1 MCVASSDIIIIGG
14 GIIGLSLAHRLAC
27 ENRRVVVLDRQTP
40 GLEASWA
47 AAGMLSA
54 APESP
59 DDLALVP
66 LAKKSFALYP
76 DFIAAIEENSGKA
89 TNFRRDGALEL
100 FFGASAA
107 AERDGTVASHRA
119 LGLTTQA
126 VSPAEATSIE
136 PSLSKS
142 AYAAAWLPNEY
153 SVDPRAL
160 TSAVLQAAKNRGA
173 DVRANVEVRH
183 LVIEGSRCVGVESQ
197 SEKFT
202 AEHVVL
208 AAGCF
213 SSGIA
218 AVTRLAPT
226 EPVRGQMVSLRA
238 ARPVPNHVVRSHR
251 GYVVPRGNGL
261 LVAGST
267 IEHAGFEKKV
277 TAGGIGGILSAA
289 VELIPELAAA
299 AIEET
304 WCGLRP
310 DTPDHL
316 PLIGPTEFAGLW
328 LATGHYRNG
337 ILLAPATAEIL
348 GDWIL
353 RGKTDFEIDAY
364 LPLRFT
370 SEKSAAA
377 L

>member
-1 MCVASSDIIIIGG
+1 VDSSGVIIIGG
-14 GIIGLSLAHRLAC
+14 GIIGLSLAYRIASQ
-27 ENRRVVVLDRQTP
+27 NRRVVVLDRQAP

-54 APESP
+54 APETS

-76 DFIAAIEENSGKA
+76 EFVAAIEENSGKPA
-89 TNFRRDGALEL
+89 NFRRDGALEL
-100 FFGASAA
+100 FFGDSAA
-107 AERDGTVASHRA
+107 SERDRTVASHRA

-126 VSPAEATSIE
+126 VSPTEAISIE

-142 AYAAAWLPNEY
+142 AFAAAWLPAEY
-153 SVDPRAL
+153 SVEPRLL

-173 DVRANVEVRH
+173 DVRANVDVRN

-197 SEKFT
+197 SEKFA

-213 SSGIA
+213 SSGFA
-218 AVTRLAPT
+218 AAARLART

-267 IEHAGFEKKV
+267 IERAGFEKKV
-277 TAGGIGGILSAA
+277 TAAGIGGILSAA
-289 VELIPELAAA
+289 VELIPELADA

-316 PLIGPTEFAGLW
+316 PLIGPAEYAGLW

-337 ILLAPATAEIL
+337 ILLAPATAQIL

-353 RGKTDFEIDAY
+353 RGKTEFNMDAY

-370 SEKSAAA
+370 SEKTAAA

>member
-1 MCVASSDIIIIGG
+1 VPSFDVIIIGG
-14 GIIGLSLAHRLAC
+14 GIIGLSLAHRLAS
-27 ENRRVVVLDRQTP
+27 ENRRVVVLDRQAP

-76 DFIAAIEENSGKA
+76 DFIAAIQENSGKV

-100 FFGASAA
+100 FFGASAQ
-107 AERDGTVASHRA
+107 AERDRTVAAHRA

-126 VSPAEATSIE
+126 VSTNEARSTE
-136 PSLSKS
+136 PSLSQ
-142 AYAAAWLPNEY
+142 AEYAAAWLPDEY
-153 SVDPRAL
+153 SVEPRAL
-160 TSAVLQAAKNRGA
+160 TSAVLLAAKNRGA
-173 DVRANVEVRH
+173 EIRANIEVRN

-197 SEKFT
+197 SEKFI
-202 AEHVVL
+202 AEHIVL

-213 SSGIA
+213 SSGIGTA
-218 AVTRLAPT
+218 ARLAT
-226 EPVRGQMVSLRA
+226 VQAVRGQMVSLRTA
-238 ARPVPNHVVRSHR
+238 HPVPNHVVRSHR

-267 IEHAGFEKKV
+267 IEHAGFEKKI
-277 TAGGIGGILSAA
+277 TAAGIGGILAAA
-289 VELIPELAAA
+289 VELIPELAGA

-337 ILLAPATAEIL
+337 ILLAPATAQIL
-348 GDWIL
+348 GDWIS
-353 RGKTDFEIDAY
+353 RGKTDFNTDAY
-364 LPLRFT
+364 SPLRFT

>member
-1 MCVASSDIIIIGG
+1 MCVASSDVIIIGG
-14 GIIGLSLAHRLAC
+14 GIIGLSLAHRLAS
-27 ENRRVVVLDRQTP
+27 ENRRVVVLDRQAP

-59 DDLALVP
+59 ADLALVP

-76 DFIAAIEENSGKA
+76 EFIATIQENSGKDA
-89 TNFRRDGALEL
+89 NFRCDGALEL
-100 FFGASAA
+100 FFGASAE
-107 AERDGTVASHRA
+107 AERDRTVAAHRA

-126 VSPAEATSIE
+126 VSSAEATAIE
-136 PSLSKS
+136 LSLSKS
-142 AYAAAWLPNEY
+142 AHAAAWLPDEY

-160 TSAVLQAAKNRGA
+160 TSAALQAAKNRGA
-173 DVRANVEVRH
+173 DVRANIEVRN
-183 LVIEGSRCVGVESQ
+183 LVIEGSRCVGAESQ

-202 AEHVVL
+202 AAHVVL

-218 AVTRLAPT
+218 AAARLAPT
-226 EPVRGQMVSLRA
+226 EPVRGQMVSLRT
-238 ARPVPNHVVRSHR
+238 ARPMPNHVVRSHR

-277 TAGGIGGILSAA
+277 TAAGIGGILSAA
-289 VELIPELAAA
+289 VELIPELADA

-337 ILLAPATAEIL
+337 ILLAPATAQVL

-353 RGKTDFEIDAY
+353 HGKTDLNMDAY

-370 SEKSAAA
+370 SEKTAAA